1 MDQSTKKKP
10 VRSAAGK
17 EKRASCRAVW
27 LKGQRYVYMQ
37 AQVHEQWKLLK
48 ANGKLKNDSELAAYV
63 ISLERLESTLKEA
76 LVVCSWLMAKYSR
89 PNFFLL

>member
-17 EKRASCRAVW
+17 EKRTQYRAVW
-27 LKGQRYVYMQ
+27 LKGQRRVYMQ

-48 ANGKLKNDSELAAYV
+48 SNRKFKNDSDLAVYL
-63 ISLERLESTLKEA
+63 ILEFR
-76 LVVCSWLMAKYSR
+76 R
-89 PNFFLL
+89 

>member
-17 EKRASCRAVW
+17 EKRTSYKAVG
-27 LKGQRYVYMQ
+27 LKGQRCVYMQ

-48 ANGKLKNDSELAAYV
+48 TNEKFKNDSDLVAYLH
-63 ISLERLESTLKEA
+63 SPEFRQQEG
-76 LVVCSWLMAKYSR
+76 
-89 PNFFLL
+89 